1 MTFIKLVP
9 PQKTIDTTGQEAR
22 PSPLQLMTKI
32 LSDDKLK
39 NTEEIFVILVDE
51 DGVITTTH
59 SGLSLE
65 RALFYIATTQQM
77 ILDEIRGKD
86 VC

>member
-9 PQKTIDTTGQEAR
+9 PQKTIDTTGQEAQ
-22 PSPLQLMTKI
+22 PSPLQLMTQI
-32 LSDDKLK
+32 LADPKFK
-39 NTEEIFVILVDE
+39 NTEEIFTILVDA

-59 SGLSLE
+59 SGLTLE
-65 RALFYIATTQQM
+65 RVLFYVATTQQM